1 MKVLVIDDN
10 PVDVKL
16 LSTVLGAAGYDVT
29 GAPAAAAAL
38 AAIRRE
44 KPQVVLVDLALPGM
58 DGMALVR
65 QLKADPETRGIV
77 VAAVTGHPSWW
88 KKDEALDA
96 GCDAY
101 ILKPVST
108 RELPQRVSAMAA
120 RKTEPNPP
128 GGAVGLAPAPGK
140 CTAHREV
147 RPPRGV
153 PDKHGVLEGK
163 APVARR
169 RLAKA
174 AAGPAKTTD
183 PGPSSL
189 TAGLLPDLPWPG
201 TGGPD
206 QARRR

>member
-88 KKDEALDA
+88 KKDEALDGGDQVGPA
-96 GCDAY
+96 LGRDDGVDLVDDHDTQ
-101 ILKPVST
+101 IPEQLGD
-108 RELPQRVSAMAA
+108 RH
-120 RKTEPNPP
+120 P
-128 GGAVGLAPAPGK
+128 GG
-140 CTAHREV
+140 
-147 RPPRGV
+147 
-153 PDKHGVLEGK
+153 
-163 APVARR
+163 
-169 RLAKA
+169 
-174 AAGPAKTTD
+174 
-183 PGPSSL
+183 
-189 TAGLLPDLPWPG
+189 
-201 TGGPD
+201 
-206 QARRR
+206 